1 MNNDEG
7 SVLCFSIQIAPFAG
21 VGNAFYKLIDTRI
34 SLKISK
40 KISRRVK
47 NLRYQIGRAHV

>member
-47 NLRYQIGRAHV
+47 NLRYQFFFIA